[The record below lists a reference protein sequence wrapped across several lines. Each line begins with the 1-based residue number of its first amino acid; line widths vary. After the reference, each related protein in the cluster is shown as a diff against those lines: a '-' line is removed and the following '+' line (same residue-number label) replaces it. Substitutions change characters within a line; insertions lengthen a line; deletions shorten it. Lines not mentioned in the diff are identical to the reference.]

1 MQACQLQSSPSKGL
15 RVRQRCAPLGVETAR
30 LSLSML
36 PAFNQG
42 WREIKGEFSTE
53 KGALMFCESLGIIP
67 NFYSSKSRPLFKNAK
82 HQTPS
87 RVTKTDKN
95 EHLSRQNPE
104 SRTLH
109 GFHSE
114 IYFAINRA
122 HIVKSFSCR
131 QIPISKLKRS
141 TQQLSPTIIFL
152 GMGLFIVVTAP
163 EKEGISTASTPG
175 ESDRPLIAWLDLQ
188 LTNFYNE
195 LGVED
200 FEVLLAIKIT
210 KS

>member
-1 MQACQLQSSPSKGL
+1 MFVAFFKASSG
-15 RVRQRCAPLGVETAR
+15 CAKIGKFGKTFIEPER
-30 LSLSML
+30 RHS
-36 PAFNQG
+36 P
-42 WREIKGEFSTE
+42 REQNTRMNKI
-53 KGALMFCESLGIIP
+53 
-67 NFYSSKSRPLFKNAK
+67 
-82 HQTPS
+82 
-87 RVTKTDKN
+87 DKN
-95 EHLSRQNPE
+95 EHSTRHHPE

-109 GFHSE
+109 GFQSE

-188 LTNFYNE
+188 LTNFYSE

-200 FEVLLAIKIT
+200 F
-210 KS
+210 